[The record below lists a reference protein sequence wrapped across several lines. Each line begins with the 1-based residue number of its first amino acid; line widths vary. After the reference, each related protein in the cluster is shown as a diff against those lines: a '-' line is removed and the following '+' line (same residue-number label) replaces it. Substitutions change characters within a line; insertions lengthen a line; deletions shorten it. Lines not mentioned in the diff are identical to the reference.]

1 MLKDSELNAET
12 QGFAHQFSSAIEFG
26 THGLPTH
33 RSKSGGTLNIHGI
46 RLGRRGIRAIVPRE
60 SNGSTG
66 NRGRRRHSPS
76 VLWPSAERKGPG
88 VEARGG
94 TAAHGRGKK
103 DALSH
108 ALRIAVFRASIPFF

>member
-1 MLKDSELNAET
+1 MLKELNAET

-88 VEARGG
+88 VEASAWGA
-94 TAAHGRGKK
+94 TAAHGKGKE
-103 DALSH
+103 DALFTPP
-108 ALRIAVFRASIPFF
+108 RITLLGG